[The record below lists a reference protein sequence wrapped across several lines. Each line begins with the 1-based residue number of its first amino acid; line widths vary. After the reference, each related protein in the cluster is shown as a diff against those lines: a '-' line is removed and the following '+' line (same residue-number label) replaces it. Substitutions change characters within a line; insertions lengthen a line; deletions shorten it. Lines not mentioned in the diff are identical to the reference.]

1 VWHPVSQIVVVIVPS
16 FVAKCAV
23 ICRDLSNLSRF
34 SSLEMLILDKNSIT
48 SLHAIKCPC
57 IPTLS
62 DLSCNNNNIT
72 DAMEFLLEVSEKFP
86 NLHHLSI
93 MRNPGVIDPFDEGI
107 VGKLFST
114 KSTDA
119 EAAPSSAAN
128 NSDIINNIPDQT
140 ADPGNRA
147 SELIPAE
154 APATTIAAEDT
165 AVVDCVDFVD
175 EDDDDD
181 GPPSQFF
188 RTPDASTD
196 EYETF
201 KNTDSTT
208 SSPDKHAIA
217 EGSTLAPSEDSTGSG
232 SSTTAATTAESSS
245 SSIFSIFTSS
255 ATQTPTPVTPDAD
268 LTGIS
273 MDDSDDV
280 VDSGANN
287 DLSYD
292 AEVLSIDDLMLRFR
306 GAVLNL
312 LPSITALDGL
322 TIGYE
327 VCSKND
333 WS

>member
-128 NSDIINNIPDQT
+128 NGDIINNIPDQT

-255 ATQTPTPVTPDAD
+255 ATQTPTPVTPDGD
-268 LTGIS
+268 LAGIS

-280 VDSGANN
+280 VDSSAND
-287 DLSYD
+287 DLSND

-327 VCSKND
+327 VCSKN

>member
-62 DLSCNNNNIT
+62 DLSCNNNNIA

-114 KSTDA
+114 KSTV
-119 EAAPSSAAN
+119 EN
-128 NSDIINNIPDQT
+128 NGDIISNIPDQT
-140 ADPGNRA
+140 AGNLA

-154 APATTIAAEDT
+154 APATTNAAEDT

-208 SSPDKHAIA
+208 TSPDKHAIA

-255 ATQTPTPVTPDAD
+255 ATQTPTPVTPDGD
-268 LTGIS
+268 LAGIS

-280 VDSGANN
+280 VDSSAND
-287 DLSYD
+287 DLSND

-327 VCSKND
+327 VCSKN